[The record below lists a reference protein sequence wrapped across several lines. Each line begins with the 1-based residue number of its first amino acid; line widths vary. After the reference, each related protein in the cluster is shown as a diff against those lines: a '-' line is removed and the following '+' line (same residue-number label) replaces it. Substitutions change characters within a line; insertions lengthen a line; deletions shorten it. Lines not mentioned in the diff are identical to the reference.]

1 MVYEL
6 GGNMKLH
13 DFKRKVKKAFRDP
26 KWAVKRSRELL
37 QEYKVNHRKWFF
49 LRSM

>member
-13 DFKRKVKKAFRDP
+13 DFKRKAKKAFRDP
-26 KWAVKRSRELL
+26 KWAVKPKAASRCIT
-37 QEYKVNHRKWFF
+37 QTG
-49 LRSM
+49 